1 MVPKTKL
8 KKKLFSRLN
17 ANFHSV
23 LAGVIDYNVLCFR
36 EAISQVF
43 ELRTKNQKS
52 NGDGST
58 DDEDDDFNSNL
69 NGGSVVQSENSILT

>member
-1 MVPKTKL
+1 M
-8 KKKLFSRLN
+8 
-17 ANFHSV
+17 
-23 LAGVIDYNVLCFR
+23 LCFR

-69 NGGSVVQSENSILT
+69 NGGSVVESENSILT

>member
-1 MVPKTKL
+1 M
-8 KKKLFSRLN
+8 
-17 ANFHSV
+17 
-23 LAGVIDYNVLCFR
+23 LCFR

-58 DDEDDDFNSNL
+58 DDEDDDFNSNI
-69 NGGSVVQSENSILT
+69 NGGSVVQSENSIMT

>member
-1 MVPKTKL
+1 M
-8 KKKLFSRLN
+8 N
-17 ANFHSV
+17 ANFKILFHFI
-23 LAGVIDYNVLCFR
+23 GVIDYNVLCFR

-43 ELRTKNQKS
+43 ELRTKNQKL

-69 NGGSVVQSENSILT
+69 NGGGSVVQSENSILT

>member
-1 MVPKTKL
+1 M
-8 KKKLFSRLN
+8 
-17 ANFHSV
+17 
-23 LAGVIDYNVLCFR
+23 LCFR

-52 NGDGST
+52 NGGDGST